1 MRKIFITI
9 AVVLTIVSVSS
20 TTGFAQDNPVT
31 SSIKME
37 DLFHET
43 SMSDTIAIDNSLTK
57 LESLLKA
64 EPAKSNDYVS
74 DWISRYEYEKNVN
87 SCFEDADRYLRALE
101 KMYLKEGSKE
111 EKNVSCIL
119 EKRYHW
125 LLLKAEKNKK
135 DAKRLDDYSKELE
148 NIEKSLK

>member
-1 MRKIFITI
+1 
-9 AVVLTIVSVSS
+9 
-20 TTGFAQDNPVT
+20 
-31 SSIKME
+31 
-37 DLFHET
+37 
-43 SMSDTIAIDNSLTK
+43 
-57 LESLLKA
+57 
-64 EPAKSNDYVS
+64 
-74 DWISRYEYEKNVN
+74 
-87 SCFEDADRYLRALE
+87 
-101 KMYLKEGSKE
+101 MYLKEGSKE